1 MGPMNKRTDRIRSL
15 FAQQPPPS
23 LSADN
28 RGADVPRVASGSVK
42 AVKDTLSG
50 IERENEELRQRL
62 QGQGAIV
69 EIDTALIEPSPVADR
84 FVMDNDASYEAL
96 RQSIQVHGQEVPVLL
111 RPHPDAS
118 GRYQISYGH
127 RRVRAARELGV
138 PVKATIRSLSDEQ
151 LVVAQGLEN
160 AAREDL
166 SFIERALFAVRLE
179 EQGFARAVVQDAL
192 AIDRAEASKLV
203 AVARAIPADV
213 CEAIGKAPKIG
224 RGRWQEFAEALK
236 SPGALQRVNL
246 ALRDPAMK
254 SRTSD
259 DRFSALLSE
268 ALPAK
273 IAPAVKALIARD
285 GSTLATIKETRKGTT
300 LHFDAEQ
307 MGEFGT
313 YLRDQIPELFEA
325 YKAQKANKH

>member
-1 MGPMNKRTDRIRSL
+1 
-15 FAQQPPPS
+15 
-23 LSADN
+23 
-28 RGADVPRVASGSVK
+28 
-42 AVKDTLSG
+42 
-50 IERENEELRQRL
+50 
-62 QGQGAIV
+62 
-69 EIDTALIEPSPVADR
+69 
-84 FVMDNDASYEAL
+84 
-96 RQSIQVHGQEVPVLL
+96 
-111 RPHPDAS
+111 
-118 GRYQISYGH
+118 
-127 RRVRAARELGV
+127 
-138 PVKATIRSLSDEQ
+138 
-151 LVVAQGLEN
+151 
-160 AAREDL
+160 
-166 SFIERALFAVRLE
+166 
-179 EQGFARAVVQDAL
+179 VQDAL